1 MNKLLFIA
9 IFGIFLKGFAGS
21 GVDKIRTT
29 NQTRFYHTENEGLFY
44 CCRCF
49 TLYTMFLQFLD
60 TLGCPSWNEI
70 PDKFDDQF
78 VCAVN
83 YNGIGGDYEVNA
95 CNGNLK
101 CSEFLA
107 PTGAQERL
115 MSVRSFVRS

>member
-70 PDKFDDQF
+70 PNKFGDQY
-78 VCAVN
+78 VCALN

-101 CSEFLA
+101 RSE
-107 PTGAQERL
+107 
-115 MSVRSFVRS
+115 SFP